1 LRIRS
6 VRGGRLA
13 APLPTAACVSVH
25 PGGDYHFAPEDCRR
39 FDEHLYRTPE
49 GYWFILRPLAP
60 DEAREWMV
68 AHDDEVLL
76 RQTFPDEGAG

>member
-1 LRIRS
+1 LE
-6 VRGGRLA
+6 
-13 APLPTAACVSVH
+13 
-25 PGGDYHFAPEDCRR
+25 PGSHAVKRKS
-39 FDEHLYRTPE
+39 DEHLYRTPE